1 MGQSTMP
8 MAQLVWQKKIL
19 ARLDLRR
26 LFSTFP
32 LSIYQLGF
40 SHCTLLLI
48 TTSKNNKD
56 CL

>member
-1 MGQSTMP
+1 MGQSVTS

-40 SHCTLLLI
+40 SDCTLLI
-48 TTSKNNKD
+48 KTTSKNNKD